1 MPPSEPNKSAI
12 NDSVIKV
19 NDVHMHFRRTS
30 ALQGVNLTIEQGT
43 VFALLGENGAGK
55 TTLIRILTGFQ
66 MPTSGSVTV
75 CGLHPAEKP
84 DAVRRQIG
92 YVSDAPSL
100 YPWMTVDQIGGFAA
114 SLYDQDFLPRF
125 RSSIA
130 DYAIDAHQKI
140 KHLSKGQRAKVALS
154 LALAH
159 DPSLL
164 ILDEPTSGLD
174 PKVRKSFLESMI
186 DRAATGQTVFLSS
199 HQISEVERVADR
211 VAILHHGKIVLDGT
225 LEDIRQSVF
234 HIIVEVDD
242 PLRALPALP
251 SPAVTLSE
259 ETRGRSRQWLV
270 RNVDSAMISHLRS
283 RDGVTQV
290 HQRTATLEE
299 TFVAYTSS
307 AGDLGKP
314 PAPPN
319 DDDGHDPNQ
328 PDDPNAPLTS
338 KRTHEVVS

>member
-1 MPPSEPNKSAI
+1 MSTS
-12 NDSVIKV
+12 DSVVPASVIVV
-19 NDVHMHFRRTS
+19 NNVHMHFRRAD
-30 ALQGVNLTIEQGT
+30 ALQGVNLSIEPGT

-66 MPTSGSVTV
+66 KPTSGKVTV
-75 CGLHPAEKP
+75 CGLNPAEQP
-84 DAVRRQIG
+84 DKLRRQIG
-92 YVSDAPSL
+92 YVSDSPSL
-100 YPWMTVDQIGGFAA
+100 YGWMTVDQIGGFAA
-114 SLYDQDFLPRF
+114 SLYDEHFLPRY
-125 RSSIA
+125 RRSIA

-154 LALAH
+154 LSLAH

-164 ILDEPTSGLD
+164 VLDEPTSGLD

-211 VAILHHGKIVLDGT
+211 VAILHRGKIVLDGS
-225 LEDIRQSVF
+225 LESIRQSV
-234 HIIVEVDD
+234 HHLVIEVDD
-242 PLRALPALP
+242 SLRALPALP

-270 RNVDSAMISHLRS
+270 RDLTPAMIDDLRS
-283 RDGVTQV
+283 LDGVTQV

-299 TFVAYTSS
+299 IFVAYTSAACPPDRPS
-307 AGDLGKP
+307 PPPSDGGGDDSNSPDNP
-314 PAPPN
+314 PSLSI
-319 DDDGHDPNQ
+319 GQ
-328 PDDPNAPLTS
+328 T
-338 KRTHEVVS
+338 RHEVVS